1 MRTLFETH
9 RTLKNNF
16 IEYHK
21 EHPDTSF
28 RNFLTDVL
36 KYSEEETNE
45 IVKENKRILY
55 KNKGK

>member
-9 RTLKNNF
+9 RTLKNDFN
-16 IEYHK
+16 EYHK

-36 KYSEEETNE
+36 NYNPDEANG
-45 IVKENKRILY
+45 ILKENRRVLY
-55 KNKGK
+55 KK